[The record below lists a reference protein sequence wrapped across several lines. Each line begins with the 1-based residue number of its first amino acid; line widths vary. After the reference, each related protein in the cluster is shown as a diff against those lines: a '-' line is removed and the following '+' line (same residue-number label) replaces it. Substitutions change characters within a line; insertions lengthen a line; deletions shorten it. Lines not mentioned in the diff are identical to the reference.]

1 MTRTL
6 DDLEIEM
13 RAVVR
18 GERPAPPPPPPTE
31 GAVDACGVPTVASR
45 LLMQVIATRQPA
57 SVSRLAEM
65 VGRRQSNVSRALQD
79 LAKHGF
85 VRLVREGQAIRPEV
99 VATHLDIDLIANVC
113 RPRVEAAAA
122 E

>member
-1 MTRTL
+1 MTL
-6 DDLEIEM
+6 DDLETEM

-18 GERPAPPPPPPTE
+18 GERPASAPPPTTE
-31 GAVDACGVPTVASR
+31 SALDACGVPGVASR
-45 LLMQVIATRQPA
+45 LLMQVIATRHPA
-57 SVSRLAEM
+57 SVSQLAEM
-65 VGRRQSNVSRALQD
+65 VGRKQSNVSRALQD
-79 LAKHGF
+79 LAKYGF

-113 RPRVEAAAA
+113 RPRVDSAAA